1 MKALF
6 AAASLLLVLALYL
19 DRPAGQRLNDERA
32 RTRRAWDWWCVG
44 MDGAGSCPPEPTHAA
59 QDGKPPKICVATDRA
74 CLAAMVGSDRLPQLD
89 AELSAKAADSV
100 RYMRPHYGEPN
111 GCRYTGGRCP

>member
-32 RTRRAWDWWCVG
+32 RTKRAWDWWCVG

-59 QDGKPPKICVATDRA
+59 QDGKPAKVGVATDRA